1 MFTGEWMCGKRPEN
15 LIVRPC
21 IQKVEANVLLNR
33 LTVSRSNMK

>member
-1 MFTGEWMCGKRPEN
+1 MFPEKGMCGRRPVN